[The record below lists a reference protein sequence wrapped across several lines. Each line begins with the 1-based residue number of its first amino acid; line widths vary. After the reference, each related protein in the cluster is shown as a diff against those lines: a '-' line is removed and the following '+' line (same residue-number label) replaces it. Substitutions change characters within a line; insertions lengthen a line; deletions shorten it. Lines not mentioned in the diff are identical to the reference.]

1 MGEELFPQE
10 IIWVGCATS
19 KDRGSTS
26 KGHLPEFIG
35 AACSDGRLVVI
46 KFPEVYKTLLPQC
59 LQHEE
64 DVDVVSTGTS
74 PDQFPTAC
82 CVRVC
87 WVVVC
92 VCLLRLALFGLRSG
106 RHRV

>member
-10 IIWVGCATS
+10 ISWVGCATS

-64 DVDVVSTGTS
+64 DVEEVCLHASLRHAA
-74 PDQFPTAC
+74 AC